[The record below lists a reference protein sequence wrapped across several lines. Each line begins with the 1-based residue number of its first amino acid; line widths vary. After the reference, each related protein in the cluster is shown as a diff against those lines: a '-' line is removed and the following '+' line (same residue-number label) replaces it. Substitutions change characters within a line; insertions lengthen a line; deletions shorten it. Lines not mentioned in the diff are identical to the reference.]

1 MVAEMSLLLNV
12 AVEPYE
18 ESIIT
23 ENERKADTQ
32 ILNIFSGF
40 RGYNILYLFQWLLKI
55 VGISFL
61 IAVDLPIMPRCG
73 SAFSARHDRR
83 RSSQLG

>member
-40 RGYNILYLFQWLLKI
+40 RGYNILYFFN
-55 VGISFL
+55 GY
-61 IAVDLPIMPRCG
+61 
-73 SAFSARHDRR
+73 
-83 RSSQLG
+83 